1 LDTEKCLPSKF
12 LYASSKRLLLKCR
25 VLLPPGKRFVFGD
38 DLVLERYDDS
48 TPGSGLS
55 QNQNQRL
62 AGTQSGVLTIV
73 RIAAANDRFFPANS
87 RLVQFE
93 GTYKFN
99 TLDDTPL
106 QKGQVTAQG
115 VLLFG
120 SNNNQLEPPVRL
132 AITGGIGPYNTL
144 RERSPRGFGGPLQR
158 LKDSSISSCDCPQVG

>member
-1 LDTEKCLPSKF
+1 MPTVQILVRVIQTFATEVPGPI
-12 LYASSKRLLLKCR
+12 A
-25 VLLPPGKRFVFGD
+25 PGKRFVFSD

-48 TPGSGLS
+48 TPGSGLP

-120 SNNNQLEPPVRL
+120 SNNNDQLEPPVRF
-132 AITGGIGPYNTL
+132 AITGGTGPYNTAHGKITEGV
-144 RERSPRGFGGPLQR
+144 RGTPTAAERL
-158 LKDSSISSCDCPQVG
+158 LDIEL

>member
-1 LDTEKCLPSKF
+1 LAAQDLPG
-12 LYASSKRLLLKCR
+12 
-25 VLLPPGKRFVFGD
+25 PIDPGKRFVFSD

-99 TLDDTPL
+99 TLDDTLCRRVKSPH
-106 QKGQVTAQG
+106 KGCFCLVATTT
-115 VLLFG
+115 
-120 SNNNQLEPPVRL
+120 S
-132 AITGGIGPYNTL
+132 
-144 RERSPRGFGGPLQR
+144 
-158 LKDSSISSCDCPQVG
+158 

>member
-1 LDTEKCLPSKF
+1 MPTIQILVRVIQTFATEVPGPI
-12 LYASSKRLLLKCR
+12 A
-25 VLLPPGKRFVFGD
+25 PGKRFVFSD

-48 TPGSGLS
+48 TPGSGLP

-99 TLDDTPL
+99 TLDDTLCRRVKSPH
-106 QKGQVTAQG
+106 KGSFCLVATTT
-115 VLLFG
+115 
-120 SNNNQLEPPVRL
+120 S
-132 AITGGIGPYNTL
+132 
-144 RERSPRGFGGPLQR
+144 
-158 LKDSSISSCDCPQVG
+158 

>member
-1 LDTEKCLPSKF
+1 MPGRLDTEKCLPSKF
-12 LYASSKRLLLKCR
+12 SYASSKRLLRKCQ
-25 VLLPPGKRFVFGD
+25 VLLAPGKRFVFSD

-48 TPGSGLS
+48 TPGSGLP

-73 RIAAANDRFFPANS
+73 RIAAADDRFFPANS

-120 SNNNQLEPPVRL
+120 SNNNQLEPPFRF
-132 AITGGIGPYNTL
+132 AITGGTGPYNTAH
-144 RERSPRGFGGPLQR
+144 RKITEGIRGTPTAAERL
-158 LKDSSISSCDCPQVG
+158 LDIEL